1 MNFKSDLKRVTKLL
15 KTKNKPHIRYPKNK
29 GSRYGLRPGLYLVD
43 ATGHRTR
50 LIVTELSIETLT
62 NRLTIG
68 DVEFQVPAG
77 KIGLLTK
84 TLSVMGR

>member
-1 MNFKSDLKRVTKLL
+1 MNSGNGLKRVRKIL
-15 KTKNKPHIRYPKNK
+15 KTKNKLHIRYPKNK

-43 ATGHRTR
+43 ATGHQTR

-68 DVEFQVPAG
+68 DVEFQVQAD
-77 KIGLLTK
+77 KTGLLTK

>member
-1 MNFKSDLKRVTKLL
+1 MLKKKSDH
-15 KTKNKPHIRYPKNK
+15 HIRYPKRN
-29 GSRYGLRPGLYLVD
+29 GPCYGLKPGLYIVD
-43 ATGHRTR
+43 ETGHRTR
-50 LIVTELSIETLT
+50 LTVTQLSFETLT

>member
-1 MNFKSDLKRVTKLL
+1 MNSKNDLRLAIRML
-15 KTKNKPHIRYPKNK
+15 KKKNSHIRYPKSK
-29 GSRYGLRPGLYLVD
+29 GSRYGLQPGLYLVD

-68 DVEFQVPAG
+68 DVEFQVPED

-84 TLSVMGR
+84 AVSVIGG

>member
-1 MNFKSDLKRVTKLL
+1 MNSKSNLKRVTKLL
-15 KTKNKPHIRYPKNK
+15 KTKNKSRIRYPKNK

-50 LIVTELSIETLT
+50 LTVTQLSFETLT

-77 KIGLLTK
+77 KIASLTK
-84 TLSVMGR
+84 TLSVMGE

>member
-1 MNFKSDLKRVTKLL
+1 MNNKRMN
-15 KTKNKPHIRYPKNK
+15 NKKHVRYPKRN
-29 GSRYGLRPGLYLVD
+29 GPCHGLKPGLYLVD

-77 KIGLLTK
+77 KIASLTK
-84 TLSVMGR
+84 TLSVMGE

>member
-1 MNFKSDLKRVTKLL
+1 MPEKKSDH
-15 KTKNKPHIRYPKNK
+15 HIRYPKRN
-29 GSRYGLRPGLYLVD
+29 GPCYGLKPGLYLVD

-50 LIVTELSIETLT
+50 LIVTEFSTETLS

-77 KIGLLTK
+77 KAELLTK
-84 TLSVMGR
+84 AISVMGR

>member
-1 MNFKSDLKRVTKLL
+1 M
-15 KTKNKPHIRYPKNK
+15 KNNHHIRYPKNK

-77 KIGLLTK
+77 KIASLTK
-84 TLSVMGR
+84 TLSVMGE